1 MKTLIISSLAA
12 LGLAL
17 SINAASAL
25 PGDNNAEQAAAIW
38 SVRTAPVT
46 VGAGKAFY
54 ASSRTLVN
62 DHTGE
67 RITVTGVAA
76 KGDRSFYSV
85 EKTLV
90 NDHSGNVVR

>member
-1 MKTLIISSLAA
+1 MKTLILTSLTA

-25 PGDNNAEQAAAIW
+25 PGDNNAEQANAIW

-46 VGAGKAFY
+46 VGAGKTFY

-62 DHTGE
+62 DHSGE
-67 RITVTGVAA
+67 RVMDNGVAT
-76 KGDRSFYSV
+76 KGDRSFYAV

-90 NDHSGNVVR
+90 NDHSGNIVR